1 MANEE
6 TIVNRIITINEIE
19 QIANY
24 LENKKDD
31 YERLINIDENKNRGL
46 KFTEQ
51 KYEYKATTPP
61 SIDYMITYRDNKTI
75 TQQEYNW
82 FIGNLANPQNIAR
95 IRIELKIR
103 YSENYT
109 NPEQYNYKHM
119 NISIS
124 FSEDSTRIMV
134 NSEQLENESYT
145 IYNDIIDILNRTEER
160 YNRTIKNRNFRIQS
174 FCLSIGFVLS
184 YILYFVLKMIS
195 LPEVLE
201 TLLENKFVIIIGQ
214 WFIAAIIGNVIG
226 YNIIASWYKYLIPK
240 TKYAGWNKN
249 KHRATYIDNVDEFIG
264 HNEVQIG
271 QFANN
276 GNSREKIE
284 KVYKITKKIVL
295 VQLVISLLLFFIL
308 K

>member
-24 LENKKDD
+24 LENKKED

-61 SIDYMITYRDNKTI
+61 SIDYTITYRDNKTI
-75 TQQEYNW
+75 TQPEYNW
-82 FIGNLANPQNIAR
+82 FIGNLSNPQDISR

-103 YSENYT
+103 YSENYA
-109 NPEQYNYKHM
+109 NSDRYNYKHM

-145 IYNDIIDILNRTEER
+145 IYNDIMDILNNTQER
-160 YNRTIKNRNFRIQS
+160 YNVTIKNRNFRIQS

-184 YILYFVLKMIS
+184 YIVYFILKMIS
-195 LPEVLE
+195 LPEGLE
-201 TLLENKFVIIIGQ
+201 VFITNKFVIILGQ
-214 WFIAAIIGNVIG
+214 WFVSAIIGNVLG
-226 YNIIASWYKYLIPK
+226 YNIIANWYKNLIPK
-240 TKYAGWNKN
+240 TKYAGWNKS
-249 KHRATYIDNVDEFIG
+249 KHRATYIDNIDDFVG

-276 GNSREKIE
+276 GKSREKIE
-284 KVYKITKKIVL
+284 KVYKITNKIVL
-295 VQLVISLLLFFIL
+295 IQLIISVLLFFIL

>member
-6 TIVNRIITINEIE
+6 TIVNRIITLNEIE

-24 LENKKDD
+24 LENKKEE
-31 YERLINIDENKNRGL
+31 YIRLINIDETKNRGL

-61 SIDYMITYRDNKTI
+61 VIDYMISYRDNKTM
-75 TQQEYNW
+75 TQEDYNW
-82 FIGNLANPQNIAR
+82 FVGNLANPEDISR

-109 NPEQYNYKHM
+109 NPERYNYKHM

-134 NSEQLENESYT
+134 NSEQLENETYT
-145 IYNDIIDILNRTEER
+145 IYNDIIDILNNTQER
-160 YNRTIKNRNFRIQS
+160 YNKTIKNRNFRIQS

-184 YILYFVLKMIS
+184 YVVFIVLKMVN
-195 LPEVLE
+195 LPEE
-201 TLLENKFVIIIGQ
+201 INDLLSNKFVIILGQ
-214 WFIAAIIGNVIG
+214 WFISAIIGNMIG
-226 YNIIASWYKYLIPK
+226 YNIIAMLYKNLIPK
-240 TKYAGWNKN
+240 TKYAGWDKS
-249 KHRATYIDNVDEFIG
+249 KHKATYIDNVDEFIG

-276 GNSREKIE
+276 GKAREKIE
-284 KVYKITKKIVL
+284 KIYRITNKIVL
-295 VQLVISLLLFFIL
+295 IQLLVSIILFFIL